1 MIIRFKYQDAI
12 QDMAESFP
20 SEETAMSNT
29 LGAGLPRVDSLASQL
44 IGAGITLQSLFSL

>member
-12 QDMAESFP
+12 QDMAESLLN
-20 SEETAMSNT
+20 EEIALSNT
-29 LGAGLPRVDSLASQL
+29 LGAGLPRVDHLASQM